1 MSDNLIIIHEG
12 PKTGGFCVESAENV
26 EEPEGA

>member
-12 PKTGGFCVESAENV
+12 PKTGEFCVESVENV
-26 EEPEGA
+26 EVPGGV